1 MDEQD
6 LVDVG
11 KLMFNNME
19 YKLSPDAEPALRECV
34 CSLVCLLVRDGR
46 VRWSLLG
53 VCTRAGDSP

>member
-1 MDEQD
+1 MEEQD

-34 CSLVCLLVRDGR
+34 QCSSSDCNCV
-46 VRWSLLG
+46 
-53 VCTRAGDSP
+53 

>member
-34 CSLVCLLVRDGR
+34 IGR
-46 VRWSLLG
+46 TGLFI
-53 VCTRAGDSP
+53 AGNCVTTDARG